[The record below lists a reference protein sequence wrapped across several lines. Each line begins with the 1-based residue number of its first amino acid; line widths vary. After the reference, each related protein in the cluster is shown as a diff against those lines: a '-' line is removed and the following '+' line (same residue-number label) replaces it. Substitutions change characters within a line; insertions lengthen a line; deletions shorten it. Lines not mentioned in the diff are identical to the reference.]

1 MKKIS
6 TVFVVNRELGVA
18 MNEVRPENQWVV
30 DGEGIATVKFDGTSC
45 AVFGGVLYKR
55 FDQKLKKQ
63 FEVMR
68 KRKGD
73 KFVVQ
78 EHMFRDLPD
87 GAIPCVATYDPVT
100 FHFPHWVPVDV
111 NAPENCHHVEG
122 LKNFVG
128 ELKDGVTYELVG
140 PAIGKNFYGLTSHEL
155 WEHGSVTV
163 DVKDRSYDGLKKFLI
178 EMNEEGLVFHH
189 SDGRMAKL
197 RRKDF
202 AKPVDGQD
210 DRGWEWKNATPDEFI

>member
-18 MNEVRPENQWVV
+18 VNQVRPENQWVL
-30 DGEGIATVKFDGTSC
+30 DGEGVATVKFDGTSC
-45 AVFGGVLYKR
+45 AVFGGKLYKR
-55 FDQKLKKQ
+55 FDQKLQKK

-68 KRKGD
+68 KRNGD
-73 KFVVQ
+73 KFVVK
-78 EHMFRDLPD
+78 EHMFRVLPE
-87 GAIPCVATYDPVT
+87 GAIPCVETYDPVT

-111 NAPENCHHVEG
+111 NAPEDIHHIQG
-122 LKNFVG
+122 LKNLVG
-128 ELKDGVTYELVG
+128 ELKEGATYELVG
-140 PAIGKNFYGLTSHEL
+140 PSIGKNFYDLTTAQL
-155 WEHGSVTV
+155 WEHGSLVV
-163 DVKDRSYDGLKKFLI
+163 EVKDRSFEGLKKFLI
-178 EMNEEGLVFHH
+178 DMNEEGLVFHN

-210 DRGWEWKNATPDEFI
+210 DRNWEWRNATTDDFI